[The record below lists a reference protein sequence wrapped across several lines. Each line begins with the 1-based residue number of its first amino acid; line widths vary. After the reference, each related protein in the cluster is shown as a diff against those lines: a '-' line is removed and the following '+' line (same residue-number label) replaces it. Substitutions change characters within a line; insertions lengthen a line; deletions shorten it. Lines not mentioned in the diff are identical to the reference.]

1 MAEATTIMKPTASI
15 EKKSLLGPL
24 IQLDHITKSYS
35 NQTILSDLCIEI
47 EQGEFLAIVGESGSG
62 KSTLLKLI
70 AGLERPQSGRILI
83 GNQCQANTAPHL
95 RDVAVVFQSSNG
107 YDHLTVRENL
117 FMAIRKTDS
126 SKTSVMHEWID
137 RLDLQSTLSQKLGE
151 LSGGQSQRVAIARA
165 MLSDKSVVLL
175 DEPLAHLNQSMRKEL
190 RSLLKESHRETG
202 KTFLY
207 VTHDSEEAMQLA
219 TRVAVLANGNF
230 QQTGTAREV
239 YENPACLSVSQLF
252 GHQAMSVVR
261 LPSDLVVGDQEE
273 AGEAKPTEAKPPG
286 ERNNLVLCG
295 IRPHSWSIR
304 TIRRLASST
313 DVQSIAKLQPT
324 PDGLLLR
331 GQIADCSWLGGFW
344 QITVAM
350 PSAGETNSKRD
361 GGAIE
366 ITSPN
371 SPGNPFRELLQ
382 QVCNPGA
389 GEQSDWEIE
398 SIIPFSDVQ
407 ILSK

>member
-1 MAEATTIMKPTASI
+1 
-15 EKKSLLGPL
+15 
-24 IQLDHITKSYS
+24 
-35 NQTILSDLCIEI
+35 
-47 EQGEFLAIVGESGSG
+47 
-62 KSTLLKLI
+62 
-70 AGLERPQSGRILI
+70 
-83 GNQCQANTAPHL
+83 
-95 RDVAVVFQSSNG
+95 
-107 YDHLTVRENL
+107 
-117 FMAIRKTDS
+117 
-126 SKTSVMHEWID
+126 
-137 RLDLQSTLSQKLGE
+137 
-151 LSGGQSQRVAIARA
+151 
-165 MLSDKSVVLL
+165 
-175 DEPLAHLNQSMRKEL
+175 
-190 RSLLKESHRETG
+190 
-202 KTFLY
+202 
-207 VTHDSEEAMQLA
+207 
-219 TRVAVLANGNF
+219 
-230 QQTGTAREV
+230 
-239 YENPACLSVSQLF
+239 
-252 GHQAMSVVR
+252 MSVVR

-273 AGEAKPTEAKPPG
+273 AGEAKPTDAKPTDAKPTDAKPTDAKPTEAKPTEAKPAG

-304 TIRRLASST
+304 TIRRRASST
-313 DVQSIAKLQPT
+313 DVPSIAKLQPT